1 MTDALKG
8 IASDPNSDRRVKKKL
23 TLVLTSW
30 REQYKD
36 DPSMSVVASLYKQCI
51 GARPP
56 GHKEMAHLIGLDLDA
71 EERKKQEKRAAK
83 QKLIEANKLAKQQ
96 RELRAKKLQEEKS
109 KKKRVPFDFEKVR
122 VLVIAL
128 GCGLTDINDQEK
140 PKVLSSIVEASQAS
154 NNLQNAIQV
163 DIFFERVSPIFTSS

>member
-1 MTDALKG
+1 MRFMQGMVRVGVSWVKFGEGRSSWAFKG
-8 IASDPNSDRRVKKKL
+8 RWRMNSGKKYFLEKK
-23 TLVLTSW
+23 S
-30 REQYKD
+30 
-36 DPSMSVVASLYKQCI
+36 I
-51 GARPP
+51 GVQ
-56 GHKEMAHLIGLDLDA
+56 